1 MGTAET
7 NNKLKLTDK
16 VCRRELKTDS
26 EDQKA
31 WRLQT
36 YIKNENEISMQVG
49 RRRGVKLVTCRGNEE
64 RKRARH
70 KTLGNC
76 TRIPN
81 THFRSKV
88 LLQQKKAAEL
98 HNPAKFLYMLEIMIS
113 CRLLAPWSM
122 PIYLHQTADVKLIR
136 NWAASKCAL
145 KFSGTHWASGCWE
158 YPAAKRRGEKKGK
171 IQNTKAD
178 STASSNGCSLS
189 FLSSQGDSN
198 SALEQLCDLYTAGIT
213 RNKHGDQFSIFP
225 FSLSS
230 LQKSHITLM
239 CNAHLGSTLLCTT
252 SHVQLFFFL
261 SCSHL
266 IFNISLLF
274 LSI

>member
-31 WRLQT
+31 WRFQT
-36 YIKNENEISMQVG
+36 YIKNENEISMEVG

-88 LLQQKKAAEL
+88 LLQQKKAAQL
-98 HNPAKFLYMLEIMIS
+98 YNPAKFLYMLKIMIS
-113 CRLLAPWSM
+113 CRLLAPWSI

-158 YPAAKRRGEKKGK
+158 YPAAKRRVEKKEK
-171 IQNTKAD
+171 YKTQKLIQLHHQMGVVWVSLAHKETQ
-178 STASSNGCSLS
+178 TLPWSSFATCTLQGSRGTNMGINSLS
-189 FLSSQGDSN
+189 FL
-198 SALEQLCDLYTAGIT
+198 
-213 RNKHGDQFSIFP
+213 
-225 FSLSS
+225 
-230 LQKSHITLM
+230 
-239 CNAHLGSTLLCTT
+239 
-252 SHVQLFFFL
+252 FL
-261 SCSHL
+261 SLHCKSPT
-266 IFNISLLF
+266 
-274 LSI
+274 